1 MQNRRIP
8 AAWWSIALALTLG
21 CAVPAPS
28 RGADAPAARQGN
40 ASIMRHLAG
49 EYAYRTIGDGRAR
62 GSERFELIAHP
73 DGTRTLVMW
82 NDLFA
87 RNGQIHAV
95 LRVGAD
101 FRPLEASYTYFN
113 DGAYKGS
120 GSFVL
125 VDKHLSGTVRTAT
138 GELLE
143 QELEVPDNVSFALH
157 PLAGDGWHA
166 WYVGSE
172 AGSEVRGGLVNFEVS
187 ADTARPALAH
197 LQEQAW
203 RYEGA
208 ESIEVPAGRFDA
220 QRYASAG
227 ATVWVTG
234 PDRILVRF
242 LWPQFDR
249 EYVLA
254 RLEQVTPAGET
265 P

>member
-1 MQNRRIP
+1 MRNRRIP
-8 AAWWSIALALTLG
+8 AAWSMALVLAS
-21 CAVPAPS
+21 AVPTPS
-28 RGADAPAARQGN
+28 RAEVAADGTGN
-40 ASIMRHLAG
+40 ASISRHLAG
-49 EYAYRTIGDGRAR
+49 EYAYRTIGEGRDR

-113 DGAYKGS
+113 DGAFKGS
-120 GSFVL
+120 GSFIL
-125 VDKHLSGTVRTAT
+125 VDRRLSGRVRTAG

-143 QELEVPDNVSFALH
+143 QELKVPDNVSFALH

-172 AGSEVRGGLVNFEVS
+172 AGNEVRGAMVNFDAS

-220 QRYASAG
+220 QRYAGAG

-234 PDRILVRF
+234 PDRVLVRF

-249 EYVLA
+249 EYVLT
-254 RLEQVTPAGET
+254 RLEQATPAREA

>member
-1 MQNRRIP
+1 MQNKRIP
-8 AAWWSIALALTLG
+8 AAWSTVLTLALA
-21 CAVPAPS
+21 CAFAAPT
-28 RGADAPAARQGN
+28 RGADAAAAGTGN
-40 ASIMRHLAG
+40 ASIVRHLAG
-49 EYAYRTIGDGRAR
+49 EYAYRTLGDGRAR

-101 FRPLEASYTYFN
+101 FRPLAASYTYFN
-113 DGAYKGS
+113 DGAFKGS

-125 VDKHLSGTVRTAT
+125 ADRRLSGTVRTAT

-172 AGSEVRGGLVNFEVS
+172 AGNEVRGAMVNFDAS

-220 QRYASAG
+220 QRYAGAG

-234 PDRILVRF
+234 PDRVLVRF

-249 EYVLA
+249 EYVLT
-254 RLEQVTPAGET
+254 RLEQATPAREA

>member
-1 MQNRRIP
+1 MRFSWIPTP
-8 AAWWSIALALTLG
+8 AAVVALAIAG
-21 CAVPAPS
+21 PAP
-28 RGADAPAARQGN
+28 AQDDAAAATAGN
-40 ASIMRHLAG
+40 ASISRHLAG
-49 EYAYRTIGDGRAR
+49 EYLYRTIADWRVR

-87 RNGQIHAV
+87 RNGQIHAL

-101 FRPLEASYTYFN
+101 FRPLQASYTYFSG
-113 DGAYKGS
+113 GAYKGS
-120 GSFVL
+120 GSFTLTDQRLEGV
-125 VDKHLSGTVRTAT
+125 VRTAS

-143 QELEVPDNVSFALH
+143 QSLKVPENISFAVH

-166 WYVGSE
+166 WYVGATPGDE
-172 AGSEVRGGLVNFEVS
+172 ARGAIVDFDAS

-197 LQEQAW
+197 LQSQTW

-208 ESIEVPAGRFDA
+208 ESLEVPAGSFDS
-220 QRYASAG
+220 QRYTGAG
-227 ATVWVTG
+227 ATVWITG
-234 PDRILVRF
+234 PDRLLVRF

-249 EYVLA
+249 EYVLT
-254 RLEQVTPAGET
+254 RLETVSPSGAA